1 MAANRKSCSPPYCC
15 EAEIRPSACS
25 FLLALFRCQSPVPPV
40 LSFPASRAHRYPF
53 VHPLVGGS
61 APNPLF
67 SSVLRP
73 AAAHLSAER
82 RCARHSAFGSV
93 CDGEDDILFE
103 IAEFF
108 SEYIETAWVFR
119 IRLISNAYG
128 DGRVGGKV
136 KLMDRQIR
144 NGRSVQKAAR
154 FRQFENEKFSILC
167 AAAAPPFRI

>member
-1 MAANRKSCSPPYCC
+1 MVERLCSPYGT
-15 EAEIRPSACS
+15 
-25 FLLALFRCQSPVPPV
+25 RCRINSVQSPVLP
-40 LSFPASRAHRYPF
+40 FPASRAHRYPF
-53 VHPLVGGS
+53 VHPLVGGL

-67 SSVLRP
+67 SAVLRP

-108 SEYIETAWVFR
+108 SEYIETARVFR

-128 DGRVGGKV
+128 NGRVGGKV
-136 KLMDRQIR
+136 KLMNRQIR
-144 NGRSVQKAAR
+144 DGRSIQKAAC
-154 FRQFENEKFSILC
+154 FR
-167 AAAAPPFRI
+167 

>member
-1 MAANRKSCSPPYCC
+1 MNFAKSCFVLWRWDGGAVMFPYGT
-15 EAEIRPSACS
+15 
-25 FLLALFRCQSPVPPV
+25 RCRINSVQSPVLP
-40 LSFPASRAHRYPF
+40 FPASRAHRYPF
-53 VHPLVGGS
+53 VHPLVGGL

-67 SSVLRP
+67 SAVLRP

-108 SEYIETAWVFR
+108 SEYIETARVFR

-128 DGRVGGKV
+128 NGRVGGKV
-136 KLMDRQIR
+136 KLMNRQIR
-144 NGRSVQKAAR
+144 DGRSIQKAAC
-154 FRQFENEKFSILC
+154 FR
-167 AAAAPPFRI
+167 

>member
-1 MAANRKSCSPPYCC
+1 MVELYELILLIHVFRNLEILRNKS
-15 EAEIRPSACS
+15 EAHI
-25 FLLALFRCQSPVPPV
+25 
-40 LSFPASRAHRYPF
+40 PASRAHRYPF
-53 VHPLVGGS
+53 VHPLVGGL

-67 SSVLRP
+67 SAVLRP

-108 SEYIETAWVFR
+108 SEYIETARVFR

-128 DGRVGGKV
+128 NGRVGGKV
-136 KLMDRQIR
+136 KLMNRQIR
-144 NGRSVQKAAR
+144 DGRSIQKAAC
-154 FRQFENEKFSILC
+154 FR
-167 AAAAPPFRI
+167 